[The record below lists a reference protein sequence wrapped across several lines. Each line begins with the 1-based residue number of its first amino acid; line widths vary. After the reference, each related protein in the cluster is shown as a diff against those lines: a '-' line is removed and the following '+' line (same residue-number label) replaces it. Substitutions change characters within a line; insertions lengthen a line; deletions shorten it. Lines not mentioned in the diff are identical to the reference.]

1 MHFESFWVELRIHFF
16 LVVVCYVGW
25 QFSGACSRYKVGLF
39 SPAPKGTIV
48 FIEQSDPFFN
58 KFIVLIGMIG
68 QGVQRLEV

>member
-1 MHFESFWVELRIHFF
+1 MIR
-16 LVVVCYVGW
+16 